1 VDPGLLSRGDPGVDD
16 LQAGRV
22 PQEPLVVDGAHAD
35 ALPPGRRDVDRSP
48 AGQRDLEGLQRHPV
62 PGGAVAQPFGDAAD
76 LVMADENLVRV
87 PDGGK
92 AAGRRA

>member
-1 VDPGLLSRGDPGVDD
+1 MRMPSRRGGGTSIAPRPGSGTSKASSAIQSPAALSRS
-16 LQAGRV
+16 
-22 PQEPLVVDGAHAD
+22 
-35 ALPPGRRDVDRSP
+35 RS
-48 AGQRDLEGLQRHPV
+48 G
-62 PGGAVAQPFGDAAD
+62 GDAAD